1 MRHHL
6 LIPALGIASLLHAAD
21 KPLPTEGRPVP
32 AADKPMATF
41 TENKGQWP
49 ENVLYRARFPG
60 GALFV
65 EKNAFT
71 YLLHQGGPM
80 AHHGHDHDEPEEPLR
95 AHAFRVTFEGARAAW
110 GEGRNTRPNYENFF
124 LGNDA
129 AKWGSHCGVHGEVLL
144 HDIYPGIDLRIDG
157 SKGVKY
163 EFIVRPGAD
172 PSVIRMRY
180 DGQSGMDLVDGRLVV
195 RTSAGTVTEAAP
207 RSWNSFPPGFR
218 PTDPDVSS
226 SFIRK
231 DNTITFQLGEYGT
244 EHPLI
249 IDPDLTFGSFSGST
263 ADNFGFTATY
273 DAEGDLYGGGIVFG
287 DGYPTTL
294 GVLDD
299 SYNGGGIDI
308 GISKWSPDG
317 TALIWSTYLGGL
329 FGNESPH
336 SLVVNGNEELYV
348 LASTGSSDFP
358 TTGGCM
364 DNSFGGGPSLLFGI
378 GYGYSH
384 DFGVDLAVAH
394 LSADATSLIGSTFV
408 GGSDND
414 GINNSAALAWNYGDS
429 FRGEIALDPQE
440 HPVVSTTTSSL
451 DVALSS
457 NAPQSGFGGGAQD
470 AYFFRLDPAL
480 SILEWGTCY
489 GGTGDDSGYGVQMA
503 SNGEMFFT
511 GGTTS
516 ADLPMDGTPADN
528 SYDGS
533 IDGYI
538 ARFNAV
544 GDQRLSTTF
553 LGTSGYDQSY
563 FVQLNLADEVYVVG
577 QTNGAYPVTPG
588 KYTNPGSSQFIHKF
602 SQDLSTSLWSTVV
615 GNGNGNEYISPSAFL
630 VSDCGQI
637 YFCGWGG
644 PTNFNGQA
652 FGSTTIGLPTTPDA
666 FQSITND
673 GDFYLM
679 VLTPEAMGLAYGTF
693 FGGATSN
700 EHVDGGTSRFDKN
713 GNVYQAVCAG
723 CGGHNDFPTTPD
735 AWSTT
740 NNSFNCNLGV
750 FKFNLSQPV
759 AEISIDGPNFVCLPN
774 GAEFINSSLGGT
786 DYFWDFGD
794 STTSNAFEPDHTWD
808 EAGTYTVIM
817 ILSDSSDCV
826 PNDTA
831 TIIVEVLEPGVA
843 SIDPVGPVCDGGTV
857 QLNAHG
863 GDTFEWFPSTGL
875 SNAFIA
881 DPIATLDNAIT
892 YSVSVSGACGADT
905 ASIDLVIGV
914 PVGEAGPDTLTCTGI
929 PVPISA
935 SGGGTYLWSPAASL
949 DDPTVQSPN
958 ASPLDTTDYIVT
970 ITTPEGCSLQDTLTV
985 NVIFDLPDPEVGDTA
1000 MCLGASVPLH
1010 AEGGSSYEW
1019 QASPGI
1025 SSLFT
1030 PDPVVSP
1037 STDQYYHVLVT
1048 NACGSVAD
1056 SAFVDV
1062 QQVFADAWPDTL
1074 VCPGEPVTLF
1084 ATGGITYAWSPATA
1098 LSHPDSSITQA
1109 APTAPTTY
1117 TVIAANALGCEGT
1130 ATASVQHFPR
1140 SQVNAGQDTG
1150 IDFGESAQLFGYGTG
1165 SMVWSPAL
1173 SLTCDSCVAP
1183 VASPE
1188 QSTTYILEM
1197 TDANGCKVTDEVTV
1211 FVNGTLYVPNTFTP
1225 DGDGVND
1232 GFFAFATEIA
1242 EFRML
1247 VFNRW
1252 GEQIYAADQLGEP
1265 WDGTY
1270 GGVRSPIDTYVWRID
1285 LQELNGKKRTVFGHV
1300 NLVR

>member
-6 LIPALGIASLLHAAD
+6 IIPALVIASLLHAAD
-21 KPLPTEGRPVP
+21 KPV
-32 AADKPMATF
+32 ATF

-49 ENVLYRARFPG
+49 ENVLYRTRFPG

-71 YLLHQGGPM
+71 YLLYQGGPM

-95 AHAFRVTFEGARAAW
+95 AHAYRVTFEGADMATGFGQNQQAH
-110 GEGRNTRPNYENFF
+110 YENYF

-129 AKWGSHCGVHGEVLL
+129 SKWGSACGVYGAVVLHQL
-144 HDIYPGIDLRIDG
+144 YPGIDLRIEG
-157 SKGVKY
+157 SKGLKY
-163 EFIVRPGAD
+163 EFIVQPGVD
-172 PSVIRMRY
+172 PAVIRMRY
-180 DGQSGMDLVDGRLVV
+180 DGQDVITKWDGWIHVK
-195 RTSAGTVTEAAP
+195 TSCGGVTEEAP
-207 RSWNSFPPGFR
+207 VAYIDRPFIPSCFGNSR
-218 PTDPDVSS
+218 PAEHIPMDCAYML
-226 SFIRK
+226 R
-231 DNTITFQLGEYGT
+231 DNVVTFNVDKVPNER
-244 EHPLI
+244 LI

-273 DAEGDLYGGGIVFG
+273 DDDGALYGGGIVFG

-294 GVLDD
+294 GVQDA
-299 SYNGGGIDI
+299 SFNGGTMDI

-317 TALIWSTYLGGL
+317 TQLLWSTYLGGL

-336 SLVVNGNEELYV
+336 SLVVNDNEELYV

-358 TTGGCM
+358 VTGGCM
-364 DNSFGGGPSLLFGI
+364 DGSFGGGPWLTFGI
-378 GYGYSH
+378 GYGYDHGSGT
-384 DFGVDLAVAH
+384 DIAVAH
-394 LSADATSLIGSTFV
+394 LSADATGLIGCTFV
-408 GGSDND
+408 GGSGND
-414 GINNSAALAWNYGDS
+414 GINNSSGLAWNYGDS
-429 FRGEIALDPQE
+429 FRGEIALDAQE
-440 HPVVSTTTSSL
+440 HPVVSTTTSSV
-451 DVALSS
+451 DATISG
-457 NAPQSGFGGGAQD
+457 NAPQSSYGGGAQD
-470 AYFFRLDPAL
+470 AYFFRLDPGL
-480 SILEWGTCY
+480 TSMEWGTFH
-489 GGTGDDSGYGVQMA
+489 GGSDDDSGYGVQMA

-516 ADLPMDGTPADN
+516 ADLPMSGNPADN
-528 SYDGS
+528 SYAGS
-533 IDGYI
+533 RDGYI

-544 GDQRLSTTF
+544 GDQRLSTTY
-553 LGTSGYDQSY
+553 LGTDSYDQSY
-563 FVQLNLADEVYVVG
+563 FVQLNLADEVFVVG

-588 KYTNPGSSQFIHKF
+588 KYSNAGSTQFIHKF
-602 SQDLSTSLWSTVV
+602 SQDLSTSLWSTVI
-615 GNGNGNEYISPSAFL
+615 GSGQGDEFISPSAFL

-644 PTNFNGQA
+644 TTNGNGQA
-652 FGSTTIGLPTTPDA
+652 PNSTTTGLPVTADA
-666 FQSITND
+666 FQPSTD
-673 GDFYLM
+673 GSDFYLI
-679 VLTPEAMGLAYGTF
+679 VLEPEAVGLNYATF
-693 FGGATSN
+693 FGGSSS

-723 CGGHNDFPTTPD
+723 CGGQSDFPTTPD

-750 FKFNLSQPV
+750 FKFNLSQTV
-759 AEISIDGPNFVCLPN
+759 AEISIAGPSFVCLPN
-774 GAEFINSSLGGT
+774 GAEFINSSSGGT

-794 STTSNAFEPDHTWD
+794 NTTSNAFEPDHTWD
-808 EAGTYTVIM
+808 EPGTYTVTM

-831 TIIVEVLEPGVA
+831 TITVEVLEPGLA
-843 SIDPVGPVCDGGTV
+843 SIDSVGPICDGGTV

-863 GDTFEWFPSTGL
+863 GDTFEWFPSSGL
-875 SNAFIA
+875 SNAFIG
-881 DPIATLDNAIT
+881 DPIATLDSAIT
-892 YSVSVSGACGADT
+892 YSVSVSGACGSDT

-914 PVGEAGPDTLTCTGI
+914 PVGEAGPDTLTCTGV

-949 DDPTVQSPN
+949 DDPMAQSPS
-958 ASPLDTTDYIVT
+958 ATPLDTTEYIVT

-985 NVIFDLPDPEVGDTA
+985 NVIFDLPDPETGDTA
-1000 MCLGASVPLH
+1000 MCLGGSVPLH

-1019 QASPGI
+1019 QAQPGI

-1037 STDQYYHVLVT
+1037 ATDQYYHVLVT
-1048 NACGSVAD
+1048 NVCGSVAD

-1062 QQVFADAWPDTL
+1062 QRVFAEAWPDTI
-1074 VCPGEPVTLF
+1074 VCPGEPLTLF
-1084 ATGGITYAWSPATA
+1084 ATGGLTYLWSPATA
-1098 LSHPDSSITQA
+1098 LSHPNSSVTQA
-1109 APTAPTTY
+1109 APLAPVTY
-1117 TVIAANALGCEGT
+1117 TVTAINALGCEGT
-1130 ATASVQHFPR
+1130 ATVAVQHFPQ

-1150 IDFGESAQLFGYGTG
+1150 IDYGDAAQLFGYGTG
-1165 SMVWSPAL
+1165 SMVWSPAFSL
-1173 SLTCDSCVAP
+1173 SCDSCVAP
-1183 VASPE
+1183 VASPDG
-1188 QSTTYILEM
+1188 STTYTVEM

-1225 DGDGVND
+1225 DGDGLND

-1252 GEQIYAADQLGEP
+1252 GEEIYSADQLGKP
-1265 WDGTY
+1265 WNGTY
-1270 GGVRSPIDTYVWRID
+1270 SGVESPIDTYVWRID
-1285 LQELNGKKRTVFGHV
+1285 LKELNGKKRTVFGHV